1 MISFLCDHSQSA
13 SFLHAIHLAIN
24 IIMRSFFNLL
34 LLLPILIYTSCDNAN
49 TIHPIQKDITETV
62 YASGKIVP
70 DNEHWV
76 SSQTTGR
83 IARKAIEDGDTVR
96 KGQLLYVIS
105 DEGAKEK
112 LEAAEANLR
121 LLSYNLSENSPV
133 LQDQRLA
140 LHIADLKQ
148 RNDSA
153 NYVRWKSLWER
164 EIGTM
169 SNLENAHSKYLVSQ
183 SEKRIIEQK
192 YNFTLNELQTSLITA
207 RSQLATARKELADDF
222 VCSDQ
227 DGIVYSALKEEG
239 ENVSSNERLVL
250 IGNAG
255 DRVIRLSV
263 DQQDIS
269 RIKIGQ
275 RILLQVDARG
285 SEVLEATVVFISPVM
300 NEADQAFRVDAKFNE
315 AVDHPFIYTS
325 VEANIIVKTKTG
337 AMLIPRIA
345 LQGADSV
352 WVKENG
358 QAKKVAVKTGIT
370 TLDYV
375 EVVGGINEKTELLLD
390 NVDKAK

>member
-1 MISFLCDHSQSA
+1 
-13 SFLHAIHLAIN
+13 
-24 IIMRSFFNLL
+24 MRYSSLL
-34 LLLPILIYTSCDNAN
+34 LILLILFHAACDTGTTIRPIK
-49 TIHPIQKDITETV
+49 KDITETV

-83 IARKAIEDGDTVR
+83 IVRKVIEDGDTVR

-112 LEAAEANLR
+112 LEAAEAHLR

-153 NYVRWKSLWER
+153 NYTRWKSLWER

-183 SEKRIIEQK
+183 SEKKIVEQK
-192 YNFTLNELQTSLITA
+192 YNLNLNELQTSLVTA
-207 RSQLATARKELADDF
+207 RSQLATARKELDDDF
-222 VCSDQ
+222 VYSDQ

-239 ENVSSNERLVL
+239 ENVFSNERLAL
-250 IGNAG
+250 IGNAS

-300 NEADQAFRVDAKFNE
+300 NEADQAFRVDAKFNQP
-315 AVDHPFIYTS
+315 VDHPFIYTS
-325 VEANIIVKTKTG
+325 DEANIIVKTKTS
-337 AMLIPRIA
+337 AMLIPRVA

-358 QAKKVAVKTGIT
+358 HTRKIAVKTGIT

-375 EVVGGINEKTELLLD
+375 EVVGGIDEKTELLL
-390 NVDKAK
+390 NNADKAK

>member
-1 MISFLCDHSQSA
+1 
-13 SFLHAIHLAIN
+13 
-24 IIMRSFFNLL
+24 MRYFFNLL
-34 LLLPILIYTSCDNAN
+34 LLLLILSLSACDTAN
-49 TIHPIQKDITETV
+49 TIRPIQKDITETV

-83 IARKAIEDGDTVR
+83 IVRKAIEDGDTVR

-169 SNLENAHSKYLVSQ
+169 SNLENAQNKYLVSQ

-192 YNFTLNELQTSLITA
+192 YNLTLNELQTSLIAA

-222 VCSDQ
+222 VYSDQ

-239 ENVSSNERLVL
+239 ENVFSNERLVL

-255 DRVIRLSV
+255 DRLIRLSV
-263 DQQDIS
+263 DQQDIAS
-269 RIKIGQ
+269 IKIGQ

-285 SEVLEATVVFISPVM
+285 SEVFEATVVFISPVM
-300 NEADQAFRVDAKFNE
+300 NEADQAFRVDAKFNQP
-315 AVDHPFIYTS
+315 VDHPFIYTS
-325 VEANIIVKTKTG
+325 VEANIIVKTKTA

-358 QAKKVAVKTGIT
+358 HAKKVGVQTGIT

-375 EVVGGINEKTELLLD
+375 EVVGGIDEKTELLLD